1 MTDLSSLQL
10 DNPFWQFSL
19 KQWQNKALQQQLL
32 SLQNNQGYRVNL
44 LLISMWLSFEYKD
57 IRPHLNNL
65 ITKSSEWHEQIVT
78 PIRQAR
84 QAIPAPQPQQSLSLK
99 SQLQACELQAEQ
111 IEQAILYQACKDIP
125 EGKSNQLDSLDY
137 LLLNLAASDLDKSDL
152 LLLIQN
158 CLPMHPIQRINER
171 LQDI

>member
-1 MTDLSSLQL
+1 MTDLSSIQL

-19 KQWQNKALQQQLL
+19 KQWQNKNLQQQLL
-32 SLQNNQGYRVNL
+32 SLQNDQGYRVNI

-57 IRPHLNNL
+57 IRPHLNDL
-65 ITKSSEWHEQIVT
+65 LATSCEWHERIVT

-84 QAIPAPQPQQSLSLK
+84 QAIPTPPPEQSLSLK

-111 IEQAILYQACKDIP
+111 IEQALLYRASKNIP
-125 EGKSNQLDSLDY
+125 TVKSSKLDSLDY
-137 LLLNLAASDLDKSDL
+137 LILNLSASDLSKSDL
-152 LLLIQN
+152 SLLIQN

-171 LQDI
+171 LKTF